1 MTKLRYCEDCQGPGP
16 TLWSNDGR
24 YLCEDPPRVR
34 RLATT
39 PLREVLRTLAA
50 LATLPGFESAEVRL
64 GSEVVDVG
72 ADGSVRVRPE

>member
-24 YLCEDPPRVR
+24 YLCEFCHPDETRV
-34 RLATT
+34 
-39 PLREVLRTLAA
+39 REVLRTLAA